1 MAKRNDY
8 TIGKLY
14 CNGAYLCDTLE
25 DKDRGLTSEM
35 SDSEI
40 LKLKVKGKTC
50 IPSGI
55 YIIDL
60 NTVSPRMSK
69 SAFYMEVCG
78 GKVPRLLGVKSY
90 SGVLIHA
97 GNGPEDT
104 EGCILVGK
112 NKAVGKVLDS
122 KNTFADIYK
131 ILKHFKD
138 IKEQIYLKIE

>member
-1 MAKRNDY
+1 MMLKLLRMAKRNDY

-60 NTVSPRMSK
+60 K
-69 SAFYMEVCG
+69 
-78 GKVPRLLGVKSY
+78 
-90 SGVLIHA
+90 
-97 GNGPEDT
+97 
-104 EGCILVGK
+104 
-112 NKAVGKVLDS
+112 
-122 KNTFADIYK
+122 YK
-131 ILKHFKD
+131 RFHHN
-138 IKEQIYLKIE
+138 

>member
-69 SAFYMEVCG
+69 STFYMGVCG
-78 GKVPRLLGVKSY
+78 GKVPRLLGVKGY

-122 KNTFADIYK
+122 KNTFTDIYK
-131 ILKHFKD
+131 VLKHFKD
-138 IKEQIYLKIE
+138 INEQIYLKIE